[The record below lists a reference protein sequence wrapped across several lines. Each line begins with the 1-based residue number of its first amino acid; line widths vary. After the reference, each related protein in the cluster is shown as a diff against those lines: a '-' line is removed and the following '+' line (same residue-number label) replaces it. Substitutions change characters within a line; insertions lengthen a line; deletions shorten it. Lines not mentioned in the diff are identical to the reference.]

1 MIGKRARAPG
11 GLGGT
16 VGQREDLR
24 GGRAREGSEGPPG
37 GFAKKEWRGASES
50 ARHERVRGVGGVY
63 LEGWRAAGQLNPP
76 MDAGQPATAP
86 VIEGPATANELV
98 SAPHDFTHVRDCGHP
113 TVCRRGGRIR
123 MRRPRRQTAS
133 AIRAGLLRQGAATP
147 PPRRHSS
154 AAPAWLPPAMSPPA
168 AAPSR
173 RRQHCSDSSLCCP
186 GAAAATS
193 VTATS
198 AAAISVAMAAAA
210 ARRASEELHV
220 SVCVWRLWRGFR
232 FSGETPGIS
241 NTKRA
246 SCLP

>member
-1 MIGKRARAPG
+1 MSWRACATGAP
-11 GLGGT
+11 
-16 VGQREDLR
+16 RPR
-24 GGRAREGSEGPPG
+24 EGPPG
-37 GFAKKEWRGASES
+37 HRCHCA
-50 ARHERVRGVGGVY
+50 
-63 LEGWRAAGQLNPP
+63 
-76 MDAGQPATAP
+76 
-86 VIEGPATANELV
+86 ELT
-98 SAPHDFTHVRDCGHP
+98 SPHFRDCGRP

-173 RRQHCSDSSLCCP
+173 RRQLPPALQRQLCCP

-198 AAAISVAMAAAA
+198 AAAVSVAMAAAA

-220 SVCVWRLWRGFR
+220 SVCVWRLWRFR
-232 FSGETPGIS
+232 FSGNPRYFEYQTRFVFALRSAATSP
-241 NTKRA
+241 
-246 SCLP
+246 

>member
-1 MIGKRARAPG
+1 
-11 GLGGT
+11 
-16 VGQREDLR
+16 
-24 GGRAREGSEGPPG
+24 
-37 GFAKKEWRGASES
+37 
-50 ARHERVRGVGGVY
+50 
-63 LEGWRAAGQLNPP
+63 

-133 AIRAGLLRQGAATP
+133 ACYPGRTSAARTALH
-147 PPRRHSS
+147 RRHSNAS
-154 AAPAWLPPAMSPPA
+154 PAYGRRQQCRRQPPHPA
-168 AAPSR
+168 AAASC
-173 RRQHCSDSSLCCP
+173 RQHCSDSSLCCP

-198 AAAISVAMAAAA
+198 AAAVSVAMAAAA
-210 ARRASEELHV
+210 ARRASEELHMI
-220 SVCVWRLWRGFR
+220 VCVWRLWRFR

>member
-1 MIGKRARAPG
+1 
-11 GLGGT
+11 
-16 VGQREDLR
+16 
-24 GGRAREGSEGPPG
+24 
-37 GFAKKEWRGASES
+37 
-50 ARHERVRGVGGVY
+50 
-63 LEGWRAAGQLNPP
+63 

-154 AAPAWLPPAMSPPA
+154 AAPACCRQQCRRRPPPPA
-168 AAPSR
+168 AAASC
-173 RRQHCSDSSLCCP
+173 RQHCSDSSLCCP

-198 AAAISVAMAAAA
+198 AAAVSVAMAAAA

-220 SVCVWRLWRGFR
+220 SVCVWRLWRFR

>member
-1 MIGKRARAPG
+1 
-11 GLGGT
+11 
-16 VGQREDLR
+16 
-24 GGRAREGSEGPPG
+24 
-37 GFAKKEWRGASES
+37 
-50 ARHERVRGVGGVY
+50 
-63 LEGWRAAGQLNPP
+63 

-113 TVCRRGGRIR
+113 TVCRRCGRIR

-173 RRQHCSDSSLCCP
+173 RRQLPPALQRQLSLLPRRRRGHECHRHECRRRQRRHGRCRRQAGER
-186 GAAAATS
+186 GAPCECVSGGCRFRFSALKRKPRYFEYQTRFVFALRSAATS
-193 VTATS
+193 
-198 AAAISVAMAAAA
+198 
-210 ARRASEELHV
+210 
-220 SVCVWRLWRGFR
+220 
-232 FSGETPGIS
+232 P
-241 NTKRA
+241 
-246 SCLP
+246 

>member
-1 MIGKRARAPG
+1 
-11 GLGGT
+11 
-16 VGQREDLR
+16 
-24 GGRAREGSEGPPG
+24 
-37 GFAKKEWRGASES
+37 
-50 ARHERVRGVGGVY
+50 
-63 LEGWRAAGQLNPP
+63 

-133 AIRAGLLRQGAATP
+133 AIPGARQPRGQRRLAATAAP
-147 PPRRHSS
+147 PPHGCRQQCRRQ
-154 AAPAWLPPAMSPPA
+154 PPHPA
-168 AAPSR
+168 AAASC
-173 RRQHCSDSSLCCP
+173 RQHCSDSSLCCP

-198 AAAISVAMAAAA
+198 AAAVSVAMAAAA

-220 SVCVWRLWRGFR
+220 SVCVWRLWRFR
-232 FSGETPGIS
+232 FSGNPRYFEYQTRFVFALRSAATSP
-241 NTKRA
+241 
-246 SCLP
+246 

>member
-1 MIGKRARAPG
+1 MSLVQPAA
-11 GLGGT
+11 
-16 VGQREDLR
+16 
-24 GGRAREGSEGPPG
+24 
-37 GFAKKEWRGASES
+37 WRGAR
-50 ARHERVRGVGGVY
+50 AQRGRGGAPR
-63 LEGWRAAGQLNPP
+63 GAAWPP
-76 MDAGQPATAP
+76 LPRRRT
-86 VIEGPATANELV
+86 
-98 SAPHDFTHVRDCGHP
+98 DFTHFRDCGHP

-198 AAAISVAMAAAA
+198 AAAVSVAMAAAA
-210 ARRASEELHV
+210 ARRASEELHM
-220 SVCVWRLWRGFR
+220 SVCVWRLWRFR
-232 FSGETPGIS
+232 FSGNPRYFEYQTRFVFALRSAATSP
-241 NTKRA
+241 
-246 SCLP
+246 

>member
-1 MIGKRARAPG
+1 MAG
-11 GLGGT
+11 GL
-16 VGQREDLR
+16 ER
-24 GGRAREGSEGPPG
+24 GRKGLREGSQ
-37 GFAKKEWRGASES
+37 KKNGAELP
-50 ARHERVRGVGGVY
+50 RVPATRARGVGGV
-63 LEGWRAAGQLNPP
+63 LEGWRAAGLLPP

-173 RRQHCSDSSLCCP
+173 RRQLPPALQRQLSLLP
-186 GAAAATS
+186 RRRAITS

-198 AAAISVAMAAAA
+198 AAAVSVAMATAA
-210 ARRASEELHV
+210 ARPASEELHV
-220 SVCVWRLWRGFR
+220 SVCLEAV
-232 FSGETPGIS
+232 
-241 NTKRA
+241 A
-246 SCLP
+246 SVLAH

>member
-1 MIGKRARAPG
+1 VAG
-11 GLGGT
+11 GLERGRKGL
-16 VGQREDLR
+16 REGSQKKNGAELPRVPATR
-24 GGRAREGSEGPPG
+24 GLEGSEG
-37 GFAKKEWRGASES
+37 FRG
-50 ARHERVRGVGGVY
+50 
-63 LEGWRAAGQLNPP
+63 LEGCRPAAAHGR
-76 MDAGQPATAP
+76 GSTATAP

-173 RRQHCSDSSLCCP
+173 RRQLPPALQRQLSLLPRRRRGHECHRHECRRRQRRHGRCRRQAGER
-186 GAAAATS
+186 GAPY
-193 VTATS
+193 
-198 AAAISVAMAAAA
+198 
-210 ARRASEELHV
+210 EC
-220 SVCVWRLWRGFR
+220 VCLEAVWRFR

-241 NTKRA
+241 TKRA

>member
-1 MIGKRARAPG
+1 
-11 GLGGT
+11 
-16 VGQREDLR
+16 
-24 GGRAREGSEGPPG
+24 
-37 GFAKKEWRGASES
+37 
-50 ARHERVRGVGGVY
+50 
-63 LEGWRAAGQLNPP
+63 

-173 RRQHCSDSSLCCP
+173 RRQLPPALQRQLSLLPRRRRGHECHRHECRRRQRRHGRCRRQAGER
-186 GAAAATS
+186 GAPYECVSEA
-193 VTATS
+193 V
-198 AAAISVAMAAAA
+198 
-210 ARRASEELHV
+210 ASETHLSRIRKAHRPTHFFPWCTPRTIEL
-220 SVCVWRLWRGFR
+220 
-232 FSGETPGIS
+232 
-241 NTKRA
+241 
-246 SCLP
+246 

>member
-1 MIGKRARAPG
+1 
-11 GLGGT
+11 
-16 VGQREDLR
+16 
-24 GGRAREGSEGPPG
+24 
-37 GFAKKEWRGASES
+37 
-50 ARHERVRGVGGVY
+50 
-63 LEGWRAAGQLNPP
+63 

-173 RRQHCSDSSLCCP
+173 RCQLPPALQRQLSLLPRRRRGHECHRHVPRVPPPSASPWPLPPP
-186 GAAAATS
+186 GGRERGS
-193 VTATS
+193 ICVY
-198 AAAISVAMAAAA
+198 
-210 ARRASEELHV
+210 E
-220 SVCVWRLWRGFR
+220 VCVWRLSLPVPETQVFR
-232 FSGETPGIS
+232 IANALIVAGH
-241 NTKRA
+241 
-246 SCLP
+246 L

>member
-1 MIGKRARAPG
+1 
-11 GLGGT
+11 
-16 VGQREDLR
+16 
-24 GGRAREGSEGPPG
+24 
-37 GFAKKEWRGASES
+37 
-50 ARHERVRGVGGVY
+50 
-63 LEGWRAAGQLNPP
+63 

-98 SAPHDFTHVRDCGHP
+98 SAPHDFTHVRDCGHA

-173 RRQHCSDSSLCCP
+173 RRQLPPALQRQLSLLPRRRRGHECHRHECRRRQRRHGRCRRQAGER
-186 GAAAATS
+186 GAPYECVSGGCGAS
-193 VTATS
+193 VLA
-198 AAAISVAMAAAA
+198 
-210 ARRASEELHV
+210 
-220 SVCVWRLWRGFR
+220 
-232 FSGETPGIS
+232 ETPGIS